1 MMARSG
7 SPNAIGL
14 GRDFVYNSSM
24 KSTLQN
30 IFERMAQEL
39 ESLEN
44 RWVVLIIAVIMMLGF
59 RAIGLAGLADLL
71 GMIYIMYFVTFWR
84 RRD

>member
-1 MMARSG
+1 
-7 SPNAIGL
+7 
-14 GRDFVYNSSM
+14 M

-39 ESLEN
+39 HSLEN

-59 RAIGLAGLADLL
+59 RAIGLPGLADLL

-84 RRD
+84 RHD

>member
-1 MMARSG
+1 MVKSG
-7 SPNAIGL
+7 LPNAIGL
-14 GRDFVYNSSM
+14 GRDLVYNKHM

-30 IFERMAQEL
+30 IFDRVGQEL

-44 RWVVLIIAVIMMLGF
+44 RWIVLIIAVILMLGF
-59 RAIGLAGLADLL
+59 RATGMPGLADLL

-84 RRD
+84 QRD

>member
-1 MMARSG
+1 M
-7 SPNAIGL
+7 PNAIGL

-30 IFERMAQEL
+30 IFDRVAQEL

-44 RWVVLIIAVIMMLGF
+44 RWIVLIIAVIMMLGL
-59 RAIGLAGLADLL
+59 RATGMPGLADLI

-84 RRD
+84 RHD

>member
-1 MMARSG
+1 
-7 SPNAIGL
+7 
-14 GRDFVYNSSM
+14 M

-30 IFERMAQEL
+30 IFERMSQEL
-39 ESLEN
+39 HSLEN
-44 RWVVLIIAVIMMLGF
+44 RWIVLIIAVIMMLGF
-59 RAIGLAGLADLL
+59 RAIGLPGLADLL